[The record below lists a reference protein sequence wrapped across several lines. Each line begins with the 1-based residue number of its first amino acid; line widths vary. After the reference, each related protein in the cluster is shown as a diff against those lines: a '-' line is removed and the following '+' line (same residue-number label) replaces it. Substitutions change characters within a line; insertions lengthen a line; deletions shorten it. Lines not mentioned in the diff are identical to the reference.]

1 MSLLATQEGAGTKFW
16 RMPELVKKLME
27 YLDEF
32 SILSIV
38 GVKLLKVEVLD
49 AASKTS
55 KRFESKPLGKLIRK
69 ALGFGQGLT
78 FRQQREKVQR
88 ISNNLLAQLYSPQ
101 PLLLEVLDVIC
112 AEHKYVRGT
121 GGSVIRL
128 SCPLHTYHSVSA
140 IGFILLQDC
149 EGAIAMDS
157 TEQRVRKIE
166 LHGSIAMPSIDYIW
180 GGIIDYFNPN
190 PYRPTLLFA
199 LTSRL
204 ARQKED
210 VETLTWNSDTYH
222 INNPALPFSAL
233 LQRCDQLLNLK
244 TVRVR
249 GELGL
254 AGWEALGKAMQRHK
268 CRLLLFTSKEWMLQ
282 ARRADLRIIWDA
294 MPARPT
300 GSSPSSWAVE
310 GRDMEGR
317 VSIDK
322 RFIKACA
329 GPRAEEKNETT
340 WMQLLEFLDEPET
353 EVAPRRLRSGRE
365 LSEG

>member
-38 GVKLLKVEVLD
+38 GVKLLKVEVLE

-88 ISNNLLAQLYSPQ
+88 ISNNLLAQLHSPQ

-166 LHGSIAMPSIDYIW
+166 LHA
-180 GGIIDYFNPN
+180 IDYFNRPTN
-190 PYRPTLLFA
+190 RPTLLFA

-282 ARRADLRIIWDA
+282 ARRADLRIIWAA
-294 MPARPT
+294 MPARPR